1 MITNGIAN
9 PCKQKQKIYEKTL
22 KHRTHINE
30 ANYKAYKNLF
40 ETINANLK
48 NGFIRKKIQTFKVMP
63 IKHGAS

>member
-1 MITNGIAN
+1 MVLLIHAN
-9 PCKQKQKIYEKTL
+9 KNKKSMKKTL

-30 ANYKAYKNLF
+30 ANYKAYKSLF